1 MSCYSG
7 YFSPQFVQ
15 TSTRHTKKRPTAP
28 KNPKKV
34 KNGLKVPQKSKKK
47 YKSCLQHKTYN
58 KLFFIVQ
65 GCRNFQQKN
74 KKHQRFFM
82 IFKAS
87 STSGTEP
94 KLTKHA
100 LHFTFKFKPSLVLL
114 AEYLLPCEELV
125 SAKKEP
131 LWHYSEHSKNSL
143 QSKTQSE

>member
-1 MSCYSG
+1 
-7 YFSPQFVQ
+7 
-15 TSTRHTKKRPTAP
+15 
-28 KNPKKV
+28 
-34 KNGLKVPQKSKKK
+34 
-47 YKSCLQHKTYN
+47 
-58 KLFFIVQ
+58 
-65 GCRNFQQKN
+65 
-74 KKHQRFFM
+74 M

-125 SAKKEP
+125 SAKKES

-143 QSKTQSE
+143 QIKVQSE

>member
-7 YFSPQFVQ
+7 YFFPSLYKLLKAQ
-15 TSTRHTKKRPTAP
+15 KKGQQCQKTQ
-28 KNPKKV
+28 KKKL
-34 KNGLKVPQKSKKK
+34 KNGLKVPQKVKKK
-47 YKSCLQHKTYN
+47 YKSCLQHKTTTNYF
-58 KLFFIVQ
+58 LL
-65 GCRNFQQKN
+65 CRGAANFQQKN
-74 KKHQRFFM
+74 KKQQRFFM
-82 IFKAS
+82 FFKAS

-131 LWHYSEHSKNSL
+131 LWHYSEHSKNFL
-143 QSKTQSE
+143 QIKAQSE